1 MRIVSSA
8 LKIFIIA
15 DLGSPC
21 FKIRQFGNSPNCS
34 SFTNSAFFFH
44 FYYAP
49 VCLAKF
55 INTVR
60 KQLTKTKTL
69 TVSFC
74 VQLLNY
80 KTAKNKNA
88 RILTSPEDKC

>member
-34 SFTNSAFFFH
+34 SFTNSEFFFH

-55 INTVR
+55 IDTVR
-60 KQLTKTKTL
+60 KQLT
-69 TVSFC
+69 
-74 VQLLNY
+74 N
-80 KTAKNKNA
+80 
-88 RILTSPEDKC
+88 EDIDCFVLRSVVELQDREN